1 MSFENYDIPKNLS
14 ALRAC
19 KLCKLIKNYDQV
31 SFVFK
36 RDINFQFLH
45 NGCEN
50 CESIFHMTGDEE
62 RVRDLTSPY
71 FDGFL
76 FFSTNSYLEWSLY
89 QIKNIVGLL
98 LGFKRVSVFLFELIV
113 LEDLIPGIYA
123 INVTGKLPQY
133 MIEDLQHQGIAVP
146 ENFEN

>member
-1 MSFENYDIPKNLS
+1 
-14 ALRAC
+14 
-19 KLCKLIKNYDQV
+19 
-31 SFVFK
+31 
-36 RDINFQFLH
+36 
-45 NGCEN
+45 
-50 CESIFHMTGDEE
+50 MTGDEE

-98 LGFKRVSVFLFELIV
+98 LGFKRVNVFLFELII

>member
-1 MSFENYDIPKNLS
+1 M
-14 ALRAC
+14 
-19 KLCKLIKNYDQV
+19 
-31 SFVFK
+31 
-36 RDINFQFLH
+36 
-45 NGCEN
+45 
-50 CESIFHMTGDEE
+50 
-62 RVRDLTSPY
+62 
-71 FDGFL
+71 
-76 FFSTNSYLEWSLY
+76 
-89 QIKNIVGLL
+89 L